1 MTPRPRWR
9 LALAVALLAAMPA
22 AASEPLERLT
32 VASYNVQLAMPEL
45 PLLGLLLREPPGHKP
60 NVAARAEAIGG
71 ALACFDVVALQE
83 TINDRRRAELAVAPQ
98 RRGRGCGRPARRA
111 ARSRPVFGGSNQ
123 AFPDRPAIQ
132 PAQKAPGGG
141 QVRTKS

>member
-1 MTPRPRWR
+1 MTPMPRWSVA
-9 LALAVALLAAMPA
+9 LALGLLPATPA
-22 AASEPLERLT
+22 AAGEPLERLA
-32 VASYNVQLAMPEL
+32 VASYIVQFAMPEL
-45 PLLGLLLREPPGHKP
+45 PLLGLLLREPRGHKP
-60 NVAARAEAIGG
+60 NVAARAETIGA

-111 ARSRPVFGGSNQ
+111 ARSQPVSGGSNH